1 MDFPYLMRFLVKNG
15 RGWGKVVED
24 FMGVLMGL
32 RGFMGFSRVLRG
44 FLMEI
49 ENSRGFWIFGIF
61 KVCLELQR
69 GQVVLEKKNHKKIDK
84 GYRLEDYLKIITK
97 LNPHR

>member
-1 MDFPYLMRFLVKNG
+1 
-15 RGWGKVVED
+15 
-24 FMGVLMGL
+24 MGVLMGFW
-32 RGFMGFSRVLRG
+32 GFLGFSRVLRG

-69 GQVVLEKKNHKKIDK
+69 GQVV
-84 GYRLEDYLKIITK
+84 
-97 LNPHR
+97 